1 MSAKQRIGFVGIGN
15 MGRPMAANVAR
26 AGFPVTVFDADRARA
41 SRFAAG
47 HGAKAASSLAEL
59 GRLSDVVVTMLPTG
73 AIVRAALLEDEG
85 GALAAALAE
94 GAPTHGGAVVV
105 DMSSAEPVG
114 TQQLGAA
121 LAQRGVALIDAPV
134 SGGVPRAEAGTLTL
148 MIGGEDEAA
157 IVKARPVLEAMGTQL
172 FRTGPLGSG
181 HAMKALNNYV
191 AAAAFV
197 ASTEALRVG
206 RRFGLAPETMIDIMN
221 ASTGRNFNSE
231 MTIKQH
237 VISGKFA
244 TGFQLGLMAKDVK
257 IAADLA
263 EGITIDAPLARLVRA
278 LWSEARESVG
288 ERADFTA
295 AVKHWQRRDTH

>member
-1 MSAKQRIGFVGIGN
+1 MSAKARIGFVGIGN
-15 MGRPMAANVAR
+15 MGWPMAANVAR
-26 AGFPVTVFDADRARA
+26 AGFPLTVFDADRARA
-41 SRFAAG
+41 SRFASEF
-47 HGAKAASSLAEL
+47 GARAASSLAEL
-59 GRLSDVVVTMLPTG
+59 GRAADVVVTMLPTG
-73 AIVRAALLEDEG
+73 AVVRAALLDDEN
-85 GALAAALAE
+85 GALAASLAK
-94 GAPTHGGAVVV
+94 GSVVV
-105 DMSSAEPVG
+105 DMSSSEPVG

-121 LAQRGVALIDAPV
+121 LAKRGLALVDAPV
-134 SGGVPRAEAGTLTL
+134 SGGVPRAESGTLTL
-148 MIGGEDEAA
+148 MIGGEDEAVA
-157 IVKARPVLEAMGTQL
+157 KAQPVLEAMGKQL

-191 AAAAFV
+191 AAAAFI

-206 RRFGLAPETMIDIMN
+206 RRFGLSPETMIDIMN

-237 VISGKFA
+237 VISQKYA

-263 EGITIDAPLARLVRA
+263 EAVAIETPLARLVRA
-278 LWSEARESVG
+278 MWSEARDGVG

-295 AVKHWQRRDTH
+295 AIKHWQRRDTH